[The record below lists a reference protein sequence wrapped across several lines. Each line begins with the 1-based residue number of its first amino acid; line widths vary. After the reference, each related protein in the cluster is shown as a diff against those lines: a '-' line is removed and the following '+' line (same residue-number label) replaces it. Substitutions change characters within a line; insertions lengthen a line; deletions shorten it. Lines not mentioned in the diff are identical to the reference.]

1 MGQTG
6 RRSIATHILAV
17 KIALVAAHFHSVG
30 VALAGPWD
38 TVDRV
43 GVERGHRRTNSRVA
57 LEGRQR
63 PLAPA
68 SDLCV
73 DDHRDPV
80 FGTVP
85 ADLVFAIECVDLR
98 RAPRSGEVDQVYVL
112 VSGPDVLQLYPC
124 GAVKLNGVGYVLAPL
139 PHEFGLHARLLQDL
153 AHGRVVGKLVSF
165 YVPARREPDPEL
177 TMEV

>member
-17 KIALVAAHFHSVG
+17 KIALAAAHFHSVG

-38 TVDRV
+38 TSPVV
-43 GVERGHRRTNSRVA
+43 F
-57 LEGRQR
+57 EGRER

-73 DDHRDPV
+73 DGHREPV

-85 ADLVFAIECVDLR
+85 ADLIFAVDRVDLR

-112 VSGPDVLQLYPC
+112 VSGPDVLKLYPR
-124 GAVKLNGVGYVLAPL
+124 GAVKLNGVG
-139 PHEFGLHARLLQDL
+139 
-153 AHGRVVGKLVSF
+153 
-165 YVPARREPDPEL
+165 
-177 TMEV
+177 